1 MIYHSSSSRNVFFPS
16 THPQKSKTKRRRTG
30 TSTRADDRRAA
41 KGRRPGTNR
50 TRPRRD
56 ERARRLGAVVFESCP
71 RRHDGHLSETKTTR
85 SIRSRTNNAVNDA
98 SDRRETGARRASL
111 RGAYRGGMRA
121 YLAWLVGRRVLKVD
135 ALAGCGKPFVRR
147 DLRVARC
154 VVNPHPLVSRKK
166 GQPVGPTCGAMQD
179 SGNVLRR
186 RAKVQTNLFVCP

>member
-1 MIYHSSSSRNVFFPS
+1 MYHSLSRNVFFPR

-30 TSTRADDRRAA
+30 TSTRADDRRVA

-56 ERARRLGAVVFESCP
+56 EPSEQSFSRVVREDTTGTSRKQKQHDRYDREPTTPSSTRA
-71 RRHDGHLSETKTTR
+71 
-85 SIRSRTNNAVNDA
+85 
-98 SDRRETGARRASL
+98 TGASL
-111 RGAYRGGMRA
+111 RGAYRGGMLA
-121 YLAWLVGRRVLKVD
+121 YLALVGRRVLKVD
-135 ALAGCGKPFVRR
+135 ALAGCGVLSRGGSPRVVRR